1 MVEESTPMEVA
12 SCTNQNFCISIHAP
26 HVICYPYTCQSR
38 DFYHI
43 VNSILCQ
50 VSTRPIA
57 TPRQRQF
64 CALEGCW
71 LLKLNVKCMNE
82 LRPFQGSLFLQCKTI
97 KSKQYKLA
105 ISLNELKVWLQ
116 ISVIFRTV
124 KQILLSH
131 VTLFWS
137 APKLRISNTFFVNQ
151 FSYTSSTTSLL
162 LFHKTQYFC
171 AKYNMGEQ
179 VSWVLDNMWR
189 ILPLF

>member
-1 MVEESTPMEVA
+1 MSSKLYSVPPSILVA
-12 SCTNQNFCISIHAP
+12 TNLYKTTTFLDTTISEPPFNSPSPPSKRSPANLINGGRIDTNGGRIMHQSKFLYKYPCAT

-131 VTLFWS
+131 VTLFYR
-137 APKLRISNTFFVNQ
+137 AAN
-151 FSYTSSTTSLL
+151 YE
-162 LFHKTQYFC
+162 H
-171 AKYNMGEQ
+171 
-179 VSWVLDNMWR
+179 
-189 ILPLF
+189 